1 MLKFPYLCI
10 AKVSRREQKFPLFIA
25 IMSTSAAAHHLE
37 SLIRSAFDEGRCGEY
52 YIVDLVISP
61 NHHIGVFIDGDEGV
75 SLETCTQ
82 ISRILES
89 ILDPDPALGGIYEL
103 EVSSPGVSRPL
114 KFLRQ
119 YLKHTGR
126 TLRISMREG
135 QDIEGVL
142 LGTGHASVQI
152 EIKPQDKKSKPE
164 VRDIS
169 FDDIREAYVTVQFG
183 KNKTRH

>member
-1 MLKFPYLCI
+1 
-10 AKVSRREQKFPLFIA
+10 
-25 IMSTSAAAHHLE
+25 MSTTATAQHLE

-52 YIVDLVISP
+52 YIVDLVIAP

-75 SLETCTQ
+75 SLDTCTQ

-89 ILDPDPALGGIYEL
+89 MLDPDQALAGGYEL

-126 TLRISMREG
+126 TLRIKLNTYEELEG
-135 QDIEGVL
+135 TL
-142 LGTGHASVQI
+142 LSTSHDAVQLLSQP
-152 EIKPQDKKSKPE
+152 KDKKSKPE
-164 VRDIS
+164 EIDIP
-169 FDDIREAYVTVQFG
+169 FATIKEAYVTVQFG
-183 KNKTRH
+183 KNKPKN